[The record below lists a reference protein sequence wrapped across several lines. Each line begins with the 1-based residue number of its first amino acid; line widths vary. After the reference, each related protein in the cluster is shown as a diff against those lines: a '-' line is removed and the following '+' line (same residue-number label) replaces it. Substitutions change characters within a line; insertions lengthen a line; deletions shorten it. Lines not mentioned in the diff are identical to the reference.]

1 MLLTRGLTSDFD
13 SVCALYARVTS
24 AMHEKGIAQWNWGT
38 YPNADQIRKSIDA
51 GTLYV
56 VREGN
61 TVVAAV
67 TLDSTFEPAYDAVNW
82 LFGGKPGTFH
92 RLCIA
97 PEKQRQGLGRGMM
110 GEMLA
115 ILRSQGCTALR
126 CDTLVNNSAALTLYQ
141 KSGCASRGISVIRP
155 CPTCGSPRW
164 KCA

>member
-82 LFGGKPGTFH
+82 LFRRQARHVPPPVHRAGKAAAGTGARH
-92 RLCIA
+92 D
-97 PEKQRQGLGRGMM
+97 G
-110 GEMLA
+110 
-115 ILRSQGCTALR
+115 
-126 CDTLVNNSAALTLYQ
+126 
-141 KSGCASRGISVIRP
+141 
-155 CPTCGSPRW
+155 
-164 KCA
+164 